1 MNDINIII
9 SIMMSLILCV
19 ILSFK
24 YAYSFIEKLE
34 SDYKTFH

>member
-9 SIMMSLILCV
+9 SIIMCVILCV

-24 YAYSFIEKLE
+24 YTYDFIEKLE
-34 SDYKTFH
+34 SDYKTFD